1 MPSGFSTQPRM
12 RRWASEET
20 TPPDPVR
27 LGSPDRRCCG
37 GCGGFRGGW
46 VAGKLAGDK
55 AMRFT
60 RFAKGRKS
68 VRGEKNKTELRYE
81 EFLGLRKLAGEI
93 QEFAYEPIRLRLA
106 ADNAFYA
113 PDFGVLAA
121 DDVYECH
128 EVKAGR
134 VTDAG
139 TLVPLEEE
147 AARVRR
153 KVAAEQHPFRFVL
166 AIERP
171 KKAGGG
177 FETRIANA

>member
-1 MPSGFSTQPRM
+1 
-12 RRWASEET
+12 
-20 TPPDPVR
+20 
-27 LGSPDRRCCG
+27 
-37 GCGGFRGGW
+37 
-46 VAGKLAGDK
+46 
-55 AMRFT
+55 MRFT

-93 QEFAYEPIRLRLA
+93 QDFAYEPIRLRLA

-128 EVKAGR
+128 EVKGGKMLPSGEIVA
-134 VTDAG
+134 
-139 TLVPLEEE
+139 LEEE

-153 KVAAEQHPFRFVL
+153 KVAAEIHPFRFVL

-177 FETRIANA
+177 FEIKVKEIGEL

>member
-1 MPSGFSTQPRM
+1 
-12 RRWASEET
+12 
-20 TPPDPVR
+20 
-27 LGSPDRRCCG
+27 
-37 GCGGFRGGW
+37 
-46 VAGKLAGDK
+46 
-55 AMRFT
+55 MRFV

-81 EFLGLRKLAGEI
+81 ELLGLRKLAGEI
-93 QEFAYEPIRLRLA
+93 QDFAYEPLRLRLA

-134 VTDAG
+134 VNALG
-139 TLVPLEEE
+139 FVVALEEE

-166 AIERP
+166 AVERP

-177 FETRIANA
+177 FEVKIV

>member
-1 MPSGFSTQPRM
+1 
-12 RRWASEET
+12 
-20 TPPDPVR
+20 
-27 LGSPDRRCCG
+27 
-37 GCGGFRGGW
+37 
-46 VAGKLAGDK
+46 
-55 AMRFT
+55 MRFV

-81 EFLGLRKLAGEI
+81 ELLGFRKLAGEI
-93 QEFAYEPIRLRLA
+93 QDFWYEPVRLRLA

-113 PDFGVLAA
+113 PDFGVLAS

-134 VTDAG
+134 LSDSGAVVA
-139 TLVPLEEE
+139 LEEE

-153 KVAAEQHPFRFVL
+153 KVAAERHPFRFVL
-166 AIERP
+166 AVERP

-177 FETRIANA
+177 FDVNVV